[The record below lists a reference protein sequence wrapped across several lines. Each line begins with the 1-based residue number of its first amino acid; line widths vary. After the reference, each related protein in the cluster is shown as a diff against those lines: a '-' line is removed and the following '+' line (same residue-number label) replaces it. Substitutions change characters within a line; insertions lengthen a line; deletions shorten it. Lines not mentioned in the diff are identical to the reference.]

1 VLWRHFVGIKTKE
14 IVWGLKNFNLIS
26 KLLFTFQ
33 NGRDGVREDR
43 LNFYPKDSVDVTSQ
57 ST

>member
-1 VLWRHFVGIKTKE
+1 VGVRTKE

-33 NGRDGVREDR
+33 NGRDGGG
-43 LNFYPKDSVDVTSQ
+43 KIG
-57 ST
+57 